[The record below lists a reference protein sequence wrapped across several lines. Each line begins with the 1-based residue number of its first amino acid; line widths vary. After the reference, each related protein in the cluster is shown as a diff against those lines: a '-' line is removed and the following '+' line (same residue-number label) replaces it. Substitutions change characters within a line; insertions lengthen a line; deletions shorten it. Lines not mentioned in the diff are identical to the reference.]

1 MPASLARPARNG
13 ALPPSSAN
21 GVSSRQL
28 QWPRSKSAAMHR
40 ESAPP
45 AQGGMSMRYS
55 ICAALLAVA
64 FAAAPAAAQV
74 VDFTKYPNF
83 KGQWVRV
90 GNPNNWIPLA
100 GQPPLTPEYQKVF
113 ADITQDLK
121 EGGPGNW
128 PSTFC
133 VPAGMPA
140 MMSFYDPG
148 EIIVM
153 PDVTYILISHNDDS
167 YRRIYTDGR
176 DWPKEPEP
184 TFAGYSL
191 GKWVDENNDGKYD
204 VLEVETRFLKLPRGY
219 DITGIPFH
227 EDGEAVIKERI
238 YLDKADPNTLL
249 DEITVLDHALTRPYV
264 KLQKATRNP
273 NARPVWHSDVCS
285 ETNTHI
291 RIENE
296 PYYLSA
302 DGRLMPSKKGQRPP
316 DLTFFKTK
324 ARN

>member
-1 MPASLARPARNG
+1 MKYPG
-13 ALPPSSAN
+13 
-21 GVSSRQL
+21 
-28 QWPRSKSAAMHR
+28 
-40 ESAPP
+40 
-45 AQGGMSMRYS
+45 S
-55 ICAALLAVA
+55 ICAALLAGA
-64 FAAAPAAAQV
+64 LSAAPAAAQV
-74 VDFTKYPNF
+74 VDFSKYPNL

-100 GQPPLTPEYQKVF
+100 GPPPLTPEYQKIF
-113 ADITQDLK
+113 AGITQDLK

-148 EIIVM
+148 EIIVT
-153 PDVTYILISHNDDS
+153 PDITYILISHNDDS

-176 DWPKEPEP
+176 EWPKDPEV
-184 TFAGYSL
+184 TFAGYSI

-227 EDGEAVIKERI
+227 EDGQAVIKERI
-238 YLDKADPNTLL
+238 YLDKADPNTLY
-249 DEITVLDHALTRPYV
+249 DEITILDHALTRPYT

-273 NARPVWHSDVCS
+273 NPRPVWHSDVCS

-316 DLTFFKTK
+316 DLSYFKTK
-324 ARN
+324 PRN